1 MFGAAIQL
9 LIARNCICLLIS
21 AMNILP
27 ALMLALSQPAA
38 PPPLDENQRRDLT
51 CVAVLA
57 IIASEQE
64 RGMESALAYPLLA
77 ERGATYAG
85 LVGERIMAGSGRTR
99 EQVREDILAAVADQQ
114 ALAKDAADPDERVR
128 GEMATCL
135 PLLDAAVPPKPKPD
149 LTQCA
154 GMLQLAYE
162 EAYGREGLSKTAQDL
177 KTLAAVLDSRAR
189 DKMRAEGLSG
199 QESDILLTQ
208 GREAILAD
216 AQKREA
222 QGQGSDLDFDHCFTL
237 AAPEQKQPRRD
248 H

>member
-1 MFGAAIQL
+1 M
-9 LIARNCICLLIS
+9 
-21 AMNILP
+21 
-27 ALMLALSQPAA
+27 LMLAVSQPAA
-38 PPPLDENQRRDLT
+38 SPPVPLDQMQRRDLS

-64 RGMESALAYPLLA
+64 RGMESALDYPLLS
-77 ERGATYAG
+77 ERGATYAAM
-85 LVGERIMAGSGRTR
+85 VGQRIMDDTGRTK
-99 EQVREDILAAVADQQ
+99 EQVRDDILAAVAEQQ
-114 ALAKDAADPDERVR
+114 TMAQGADEPDELVR
-128 GEMATCL
+128 SEMATCL

-162 EAYGREGLSKTAQDL
+162 EVHNREGLSKTAQDL

-199 QESDILLTQ
+199 QESDTLLTQ
-208 GREAILAD
+208 SREAMLAES
-216 AQKREA
+216 KELESK
-222 QGQGSDLDFDHCFTL
+222 GQSSNIDFDHCFAL
-237 AAPEQKQPRRD
+237 AAPEEKQSRNE

>member
-1 MFGAAIQL
+1 MNF
-9 LIARNCICLLIS
+9 IS
-21 AMNILP
+21 L
-27 ALMLALSQPAA
+27 LMLLLAQPATSQPI
-38 PPPLDENQRRDLT
+38 PLSESQTRDLS

-64 RGMESALAYPLLA
+64 RGVTSALDYPLLT

-85 LVGERIMAGSGRTR
+85 LIGQQIMDDSGRSK
-99 EQVREDILAAVADQQ
+99 EQVRDSILAAVAAQQ
-114 ALAKDAADPDERVR
+114 ARATAAADPDAAVQAELDI
-128 GEMATCL
+128 CL

-149 LTQCA
+149 LPQCA
-154 GMLQLAYE
+154 GLLQLAYE
-162 EAYGREGLSKTAQDL
+162 EVHNREGLSKTAQDL

-208 GREAILAD
+208 SREAMLAD
-216 AQKREA
+216 AKQKEA
-222 QGQGSDLDFDHCFTL
+222 LGQGSDLDFEYCFTL
-237 AAPEQKQPRRD
+237 AAPEDKQRKYE

>member
-1 MFGAAIQL
+1 
-9 LIARNCICLLIS
+9 
-21 AMNILP
+21 MNIVPL
-27 ALMLALSQPAA
+27 LMLAVSQPAA
-38 PPPLDENQRRDLT
+38 SPPVPLDQMQRRDLS

-64 RGMESALAYPLLA
+64 RGIDSALDYPLLS
-77 ERGATYAG
+77 ERGATYAAM
-85 LVGERIMAGSGRTR
+85 VGQRIMDDTGRTK
-99 EQVREDILAAVADQQ
+99 EQVRDDILAAVAEQQ
-114 ALAKDAADPDERVR
+114 TMAQGAAEPDKLVR
-128 GEMATCL
+128 SEMATCL

-162 EAYGREGLSKTAQDL
+162 EVHNREGLSKTAQDL
-177 KTLAAVLDSRAR
+177 KTLAVVLDSRAR

-208 GREAILAD
+208 SREAMLAD
-216 AQKREA
+216 AKKLETK
-222 QGQGSDLDFDHCFTL
+222 GQGSDLDFDHCFFL
-237 AAPEQKQPRRD
+237 AAPEEKQPRNE

>member
-1 MFGAAIQL
+1 MKIITL
-9 LIARNCICLLIS
+9 
-21 AMNILP
+21 
-27 ALMLALSQPAA
+27 LMLALAQPAA
-38 PPPLDENQRRDLT
+38 SQPEPLNESQQRDLS

-64 RGMESALAYPLLA
+64 RGVSSALAYPLLS

-85 LVGERIMAGSGRTR
+85 LIGQQIMDDSGRSK
-99 EQVREDILAAVADQQ
+99 EQVRDEMIAAVAAQQ
-114 ALAKDAADPDERVR
+114 ALAQAAADPDEAVR
-128 GEMATCL
+128 NEMATCL

-154 GMLQLAYE
+154 GMLQLAYDE
-162 EAYGREGLSKTAQDL
+162 VHDREGLSKTAQDL

-208 GREAILAD
+208 SREAMLAD
-216 AQKREA
+216 AKKREST
-222 QGQGSDLDFDHCFTL
+222 GQGSDLDFEHCFTL
-237 AAPEQKQPRRD
+237 AAPEDKQRKYE

>member
-1 MFGAAIQL
+1 
-9 LIARNCICLLIS
+9 
-21 AMNILP
+21 MNMLP
-27 ALMLALSQPAA
+27 LLMLALSQPAA
-38 PPPLDENQRRDLT
+38 TPPVPLDATQQRDLS

-64 RGMESALAYPLLA
+64 RAVESALDYPLLS
-77 ERGATYAG
+77 ERGATYAA
-85 LVGERIMAGSGRTR
+85 LVGQRIMDDTGRTK
-99 EQVREDILAAVADQQ
+99 EQVRDDILAAVADQQ
-114 ALAKDAADPDERVR
+114 TMAQDAADPDALVR
-128 GEMATCL
+128 SEMATCL

-162 EAYGREGLSKTAQDL
+162 EVHSREGLSKTAQDL

-189 DKMRAEGLSG
+189 DQMRAEGLSG

-208 GREAILAD
+208 SREAMLTD
-216 AQKREA
+216 SKQKESL
-222 QGQGSDLDFDHCFTL
+222 GQSSDLDFDHCFLL
-237 AAPEQKQPRRD
+237 AAPEEKQPRNE

>member
-1 MFGAAIQL
+1 
-9 LIARNCICLLIS
+9 
-21 AMNILP
+21 MNIIPL
-27 ALMLALSQPAA
+27 LMLALSQPA
-38 PPPLDENQRRDLT
+38 PSQPLPLNEAQRRDLS

-64 RGMESALAYPLLA
+64 RGVQSALDFPLLT

-85 LVGERIMAGSGRTR
+85 LVGQQIMDDTGRTK
-99 EQVREDILAAVADQQ
+99 EEVREDILAAVAARQ
-114 ALAKDAADPDERVR
+114 AVGQDAADPDEVVR

-149 LTQCA
+149 LNQCA

-162 EAYGREGLSKTAQDL
+162 EVHDREGLSKTAQDL

-199 QESDILLTQ
+199 QESDMVLTQ
-208 GREAILAD
+208 SRENMLAD
-216 AQKREA
+216 AKQKEA
-222 QGQGSDLDFDHCFTL
+222 LGQNSDLDFEHCFTL
-237 AAPEQKQPRRD
+237 AAPEDKQSKYE

>member
-1 MFGAAIQL
+1 MKIIAL
-9 LIARNCICLLIS
+9 LT
-21 AMNILP
+21 
-27 ALMLALSQPAA
+27 LALAQPAA
-38 PPPLDENQRRDLT
+38 SQPEPLNESQQRDLS

-64 RGMESALAYPLLA
+64 RGVSSALDYPLLS

-85 LVGERIMAGSGRTR
+85 LIGQQIMDDSGRSK
-99 EQVREDILAAVADQQ
+99 EQVRDEMIAAVAAQQ
-114 ALAKDAADPDERVR
+114 ALAQAAADPDEAVR
-128 GEMATCL
+128 NEMATCL

-154 GMLQLAYE
+154 GMLQLAYDE
-162 EAYGREGLSKTAQDL
+162 VHDREGLSKTAQDL

-208 GREAILAD
+208 SREAMLAD
-216 AQKREA
+216 AKKREST
-222 QGQGSDLDFDHCFTL
+222 GQGSDLDFEHCFTL
-237 AAPEQKQPRRD
+237 AAPEDKQRKYE

>member
-1 MFGAAIQL
+1 
-9 LIARNCICLLIS
+9 
-21 AMNILP
+21 MNILSL
-27 ALMLALSQPAA
+27 LMLALSQPSAI
-38 PPPLDENQRRDLT
+38 PPEPLDESQRRDLS

-64 RGMESALAYPLLA
+64 RGVEGALAYPLLS

-85 LVGERIMAGSGRTR
+85 LVGERIMADTGRTR
-99 EQVREDILAAVADQQ
+99 EQVREEILAAVAEQQ
-114 ALAKDAADPDERVR
+114 AMAKEAADPDELVR

-135 PLLDAAVPPKPKPD
+135 PLLDSAVPPKPKPD

-162 EAYGREGLSKTAQDL
+162 EVHSREGLSKTAQDL

-189 DKMRAEGLSG
+189 DQLRAEGLSG
-199 QESDILLTQ
+199 QESDIILTQ
-208 GREAILAD
+208 SREAMLAD
-216 AQKREA
+216 AIQKEA
-222 QGQGSDLDFDHCFTL
+222 QGQGSDLDFDHCFLL
-237 AAPEQKQPRRD
+237 AAPEEKQPGNE

>member
-1 MFGAAIQL
+1 MF
-9 LIARNCICLLIS
+9 
-21 AMNILP
+21 MNIIPL
-27 ALMLALSQPAA
+27 LMLVLSQPAA
-38 PPPLDENQRRDLT
+38 SQPVPLNETQRRDLS

-64 RGMESALAYPLLA
+64 RGVESALDFPLLT

-85 LVGERIMAGSGRTR
+85 LVGQQIMDDTGRTK
-99 EQVREDILAAVADQQ
+99 EQVREDILAAVAAQQ
-114 ALAKDAADPDERVR
+114 TLGQDAADPDEVV
-128 GEMATCL
+128 GAEMATCL
-135 PLLDAAVPPKPKPD
+135 PLLDVAVPPKPKPD

-162 EAYGREGLSKTAQDL
+162 EVHDREGLSKTAQDL

-208 GREAILAD
+208 SREAMLAD
-216 AQKREA
+216 ARQKESL
-222 QGQGSDLDFDHCFTL
+222 GQGSDLDFEHCFTL
-237 AAPEQKQPRRD
+237 AAPEDKGRKYE

>member
-1 MFGAAIQL
+1 MNF
-9 LIARNCICLLIS
+9 IS
-21 AMNILP
+21 L
-27 ALMLALSQPAA
+27 LMLALSQPAA
-38 PPPLDENQRRDLT
+38 SPPAPLDEIQQRELS

-64 RGMESALAYPLLA
+64 QGVARALDYPLLT

-85 LVGERIMAGSGRTR
+85 LVGQQIMDDSGRTR
-99 EQVREDILAAVADQQ
+99 EQVREDILAAVAAQQ
-114 ALAKDAADPDERVR
+114 ALAQDAADPDEVVR
-128 GEMATCL
+128 REMATCL

-149 LTQCA
+149 LNQCA

-162 EAYGREGLSKTAQDL
+162 EVHDREGLSKTAQDL

-199 QESDILLTQ
+199 QESDILLTLS
-208 GREAILAD
+208 RETMLAD
-216 AQKREA
+216 AKKLESK
-222 QGQGSDLDFDHCFTL
+222 GQGSNLDFDHCFLL
-237 AAPEQKQPRRD
+237 AAPEDKEPRNE

>member
-1 MFGAAIQL
+1 
-9 LIARNCICLLIS
+9 
-21 AMNILP
+21 MNILP

-38 PPPLDENQRRDLT
+38 SPPAPLDEVQRRDLT

-64 RGMESALAYPLLA
+64 RGVESALAYPLLA

-99 EQVREDILAAVADQQ
+99 EQVREDILAAVAAQQ
-114 ALAKDAADPDERVR
+114 ALAQEAADPDELVR
-128 GEMATCL
+128 GEMAACL
-135 PLLDAAVPPKPKPD
+135 HLLDAAVPPKPKPD

-154 GMLQLAYE
+154 GMLQLAYDE
-162 EAYGREGLSKTAQDL
+162 IHAREGLSKTAQDL

-208 GREAILAD
+208 SREAILAD
-216 AQKREA
+216 AKKREA
-222 QGQGSDLDFDHCFTL
+222 LGQGSDLDFDHCFVL
-237 AAPEQKQPRRD
+237 AAPEQKEPRSD

>member
-1 MFGAAIQL
+1 MTMLSL
-9 LIARNCICLLIS
+9 LL
-21 AMNILP
+21 
-27 ALMLALSQPAA
+27 LALSQPAA
-38 PPPLDENQRRDLT
+38 SSPAPLDASQRRDLS
-51 CVAVLA
+51 CVAILA

-64 RGMESALAYPLLA
+64 RGVESALDYPLLT

-85 LVGERIMAGSGRTR
+85 LIGQRIMDDTGRSK
-99 EQVREDILAAVADQQ
+99 EEVREEILAAVKDQQ
-114 ALAKDAADPDERVR
+114 AMAMASADPAALLQS
-128 GEMATCL
+128 EMATCV

-162 EAYGREGLSKTAQDL
+162 EVHSREGLSKTAQDL

-199 QESDILLTQ
+199 PESDIILTQ
-208 GREAILAD
+208 NREAMLAD
-216 AQKREA
+216 ARQKES
-222 QGQGSDLDFDHCFTL
+222 QGQGSDLDFDHCFVL
-237 AAPEQKQPRRD
+237 AAPEQKQPRND

>member
-1 MFGAAIQL
+1 
-9 LIARNCICLLIS
+9 
-21 AMNILP
+21 MNFITIM
-27 ALMLALSQPAA
+27 MLALAQPAPSPA
-38 PPPLDENQRRDLT
+38 VPLTEMQMRDLS

-64 RGMESALAYPLLA
+64 RGVASALEYPLLS

-85 LVGERIMAGSGRTR
+85 LVGERIMSETGRTR
-99 EQVREDILAAVADQQ
+99 EEVRQDILAAVAEQQ
-114 ALAKDAADPDERVR
+114 AKGGNGAEAEEVMST
-128 GEMATCL
+128 EMAQCL
-135 PLLDAAVPPKPKPD
+135 SLLDAAIPTKPKPD
-149 LTQCA
+149 LNQCA

-162 EAYGREGLSKTAQDL
+162 EVHSREGLSKTAQDL

-208 GREAILAD
+208 EREAMLAD
-216 AQKREA
+216 ARQQEA
-222 QGQGSDLDFDHCFTL
+222 LGRGSDLDYDHCFTL
-237 AAPEQKQPRRD
+237 AAPEDKGRKYE

>member
-1 MFGAAIQL
+1 
-9 LIARNCICLLIS
+9 
-21 AMNILP
+21 MNMLP
-27 ALMLALSQPAA
+27 LLMLALSQPAA
-38 PPPLDENQRRDLT
+38 TPPVPLDATQQRDLS

-64 RGMESALAYPLLA
+64 RGVESALDYPLLS

-85 LVGERIMAGSGRTR
+85 LVGERIMDDTGRTK
-99 EQVREDILAAVADQQ
+99 EQVRDDILAAVADQQ
-114 ALAKDAADPDERVR
+114 AMAQDAADPDALVR
-128 GEMATCL
+128 SEMATCL

-162 EAYGREGLSKTAQDL
+162 EVHSREGLSKTAQDL
-177 KTLAAVLDSRAR
+177 KTLATVLDSRAR
-189 DKMRAEGLSG
+189 DQMRAEGLSG

-208 GREAILAD
+208 SREAMLAD
-216 AQKREA
+216 AKQKESL
-222 QGQGSDLDFDHCFTL
+222 GQGSDLDFDHCFLL
-237 AAPEQKQPRRD
+237 AAPEEKQPRNE

>member
-1 MFGAAIQL
+1 
-9 LIARNCICLLIS
+9 
-21 AMNILP
+21 MNMLP
-27 ALMLALSQPAA
+27 LLMLALSQPAA
-38 PPPLDENQRRDLT
+38 SPPVPLDATQQRDLS

-64 RGMESALAYPLLA
+64 RAVESALDYPLLS
-77 ERGATYAG
+77 ERGATYAA
-85 LVGERIMAGSGRTR
+85 LVGQRIMDDTGRTK
-99 EQVREDILAAVADQQ
+99 EQVRDDILAAVADQQ
-114 ALAKDAADPDERVR
+114 AMAQNAADPDALVR
-128 GEMATCL
+128 SEMATCL

-162 EAYGREGLSKTAQDL
+162 EVHSREGLSKTAQDL

-189 DKMRAEGLSG
+189 DQMRAKGLSG

-208 GREAILAD
+208 SREAMLAD
-216 AQKREA
+216 SKKKESL
-222 QGQGSDLDFDHCFTL
+222 GQGSDLDFDHCFLL
-237 AAPEQKQPRRD
+237 AAPEEKQPRNE